1 MDYLNRAIRRYPYY
15 TELVNLVD
23 VKQELAQVRGEA
35 AIAHLEAGNE
45 LLAQGAK
52 RHARAAYHQFGIS
65 NRFVAG
71 TASLRK
77 LENAQLAGTEFVAL
91 EFANRGRFF
100 RDFNTD
106 RVFDELG
113 NNFRNS
119 RYRFIRVVDPKE
131 VDVDLDHIVQIEMDD
146 AHIGRVDFSKN
157 VFELKKEDVYMGEAE
172 ADSGEVV
179 KVYGTVYADYIEY
192 CKTISSRAQLMI
204 QVVDGNTARVIQ
216 RQVIPSQ
223 YNWTEKWASYR
234 GDKRALSA
242 DQISFARRSE
252 PNLPS
257 PQWLFALASAPLVGT
272 SLDLLRVQFAHLK

>member
-146 AHIGRVDFSKN
+146 AHIGRVDFSKMYLN
-157 VFELKKEDVYMGEAE
+157 
-172 ADSGEVV
+172 
-179 KVYGTVYADYIEY
+179 
-192 CKTISSRAQLMI
+192 
-204 QVVDGNTARVIQ
+204 
-216 RQVIPSQ
+216 
-223 YNWTEKWASYR
+223 
-234 GDKRALSA
+234 
-242 DQISFARRSE
+242 
-252 PNLPS
+252 
-257 PQWLFALASAPLVGT
+257 
-272 SLDLLRVQFAHLK
+272 